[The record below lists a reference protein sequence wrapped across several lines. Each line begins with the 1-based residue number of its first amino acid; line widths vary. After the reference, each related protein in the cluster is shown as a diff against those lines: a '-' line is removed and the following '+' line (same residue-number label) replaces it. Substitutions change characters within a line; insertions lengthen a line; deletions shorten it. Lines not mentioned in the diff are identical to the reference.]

1 MPLLQSI
8 GLASPNGLTFSSSW
22 GWNTKYEWSHGGSSL
37 IDCWPDQVIL
47 VVSDIVL
54 TRMCALHIVV
64 GVGGTPSVVFISHTK
79 KFCKVIHFKIKTKF
93 WLLSLEINTLCPF
106 NNNYFWADANSALCF
121 SMLSLCLAILNSCL
135 VYKQLIFS
143 AVPRR
148 CGRVFQ

>member
-8 GLASPNGLTFSSSW
+8 GLASPNGLTFSSNW

-47 VVSDIVL
+47 VVGDIVR
-54 TRMCALHIVV
+54 TRIFALHIVV
-64 GVGGTPSVVFISHTK
+64 G
-79 KFCKVIHFKIKTKF
+79 KVIHFKIKTNI

-135 VYKQLIFS
+135 IYKQFIIHLFS
-143 AVPRR
+143 RSPEVRQGLP
-148 CGRVFQ
+148 VVLSVI